1 MNTKRIFF
9 ALWPDHRQR
18 DRLRDFISPV
28 TKLVEGRAVER
39 SEWHV
44 TLAYIGDLDV
54 RFIPELMQS
63 ASEIP
68 FEPFRLRLD
77 RLEFW
82 PRPKIAAVVPP
93 RVPPAMEAL
102 VEHLSGLVLASGVEP
117 QQRVYRPHITVA
129 RNARPF
135 EAMKLAQHAEIEWS
149 RFDLMESISEHG
161 RTYYRPISKA
171 SDE

>member
-1 MNTKRIFF
+1 M
-9 ALWPDHRQR
+9 
-18 DRLRDFISPV
+18 
-28 TKLVEGRAVER
+28 ER

-54 RFIPELMQS
+54 RFIPELMER
-63 ASEIP
+63 ARAIE

-93 RVPPAMEAL
+93 RVPPDMEDL
-102 VEHLSGLVLASGVEP
+102 VDQLSGLVLASGVEP

-129 RNARPF
+129 RAARPF
-135 EAMKLAQHAEIEWS
+135 EPLKLAQSAELEWS
-149 RFDLMESISEHG
+149 HFELMESITEHG
-161 RTYYRPISKA
+161 RTRYSPIVK
-171 SDE
+171 EF